1 MAGIQKDV
9 FVDEYIEIWYGCS
22 IKYSHLLCVVLKE
35 REGTRSEEKDSIL
48 IMICRQLV
56 ETEIGIKQ
64 TQEADVVYEVRRIM
78 IQIIRRIIFVPL
90 SLKQQMPDV
99 RSLILN
105 LVSLLYDPVQRNL
118 SCNIMKQCSEEYKHL
133 YVSSSLLF

>member
-1 MAGIQKDV
+1 MAAALNILTCYVWFSKN
-9 FVDEYIEIWYGCS
+9 
-22 IKYSHLLCVVLKE
+22 KKK
-35 REGTRSEEKDSIL
+35 SEEKDSIL
-48 IMICRQLV
+48 IKICRQLV
-56 ETEIGIKQ
+56 EAEIGIKQ
-64 TQEADVVYEVRRIM
+64 TQEANVVYEVRRIM